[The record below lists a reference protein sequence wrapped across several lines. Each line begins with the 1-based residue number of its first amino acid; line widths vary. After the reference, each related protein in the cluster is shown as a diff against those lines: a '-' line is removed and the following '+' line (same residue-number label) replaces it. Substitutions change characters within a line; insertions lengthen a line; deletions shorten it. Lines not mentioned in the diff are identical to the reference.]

1 MRIVVIVGMLAGAA
15 VAAPAQTEAK
25 PTPATIALPRSVGPI
40 RLGMPTQ
47 AFTRITQQLPDC
59 TPKQNCGA
67 HEGRAVA
74 FIDTLQAGGGGGG
87 LPAMQQFECA
97 FIRDTLFAFTTPPLD
112 RRYSAMR
119 YRFNALYGAPAREDT
134 TDAGLGEVIWESK
147 VTRLTL
153 YYVRDGSTGT
163 QRPGTATAVEYADV
177 RLLKLAEKDRGD
189 KPWP

>member
-1 MRIVVIVGMLAGAA
+1 MRNFVIMCALASAA
-15 VAAPAQTEAK
+15 VGSAQT
-25 PTPATIALPRSVGPI
+25 PANPPPGKLELPRSVGPI

-47 AFTRITQQLPDC
+47 AFTHLTNQLPDC

-67 HEGRAVA
+67 HESRATA
-74 FIDTLQAGGGGGG
+74 FIDTLPPGGGVG

-97 FIRDTLFAFTTPPLD
+97 FVRDTLFVFSTPPLD

-153 YYVRDGSTGT
+153 YFARQGGSGSV
-163 QRPGTATAVEYADV
+163 PAGTATAVEYADV
-177 RLLKLAEKDRGD
+177 RLAKLAEKDRGD
-189 KPWP
+189 RPWP

>member
-1 MRIVVIVGMLAGAA
+1 MRNLVIMCVLASAA
-15 VAAPAQTEAK
+15 VGSAQSPSTAK
-25 PTPATIALPRSVGPI
+25 PGKLGLPRSVGPI

-47 AFTRITQQLPDC
+47 AFVRLTHQMPDC

-67 HEGRAVA
+67 HETRAVA
-74 FIDTLQAGGGGGG
+74 FIDTLPPGEGGA

-97 FIRDTLFAFTTPPLD
+97 FVRDSLFAFTTPPLD

-119 YRFNALYGAPAREDT
+119 YRFNALYGSPAREDT
-134 TDAGLGEVIWESK
+134 TDAGLGIVIWESK

-153 YYVRDGSTGT
+153 YYVRDGSTGKVP
-163 QRPGTATAVEYADV
+163 PGTATAVEYADV
-177 RLLKLAEKDRGD
+177 RLAKQADKDRGD

>member
-1 MRIVVIVGMLAGAA
+1 MRNLVIICVLAGAA
-15 VAAPAQTEAK
+15 AGSAQAPPGKLE
-25 PTPATIALPRSVGPI
+25 LPRSVGPI

-47 AFTRITQQLPDC
+47 AFTRLTHELPDC

-67 HEGRAVA
+67 HEARATA
-74 FIDTLQAGGGGGG
+74 FIDTLEAGSGA

-97 FIRDTLFAFTTPPLD
+97 FVRDSLFAFTTPPLD

-119 YRFNALYGAPAREDT
+119 FRFNALYGAPTGEDT

-153 YYVRDGSTGT
+153 FYVRDGTTGNV
-163 QRPGTATAVEYADV
+163 PAGTATAVEYADV
-177 RLLKLAEKDRGD
+177 RLKKLAEKDRGER
-189 KPWP
+189 PWP